1 MSENNRTVWSEG
13 MFLRPQHFQQ
23 HDRYIETLI
32 RERCGGLSPYDWG
45 IKNLK
50 IDQRQ
55 LGLGKF
61 SLAECSGI
69 FPDGTPFNLP
79 EDDDLPLPV
88 DIPID
93 VQNNIIYLSLPAQRP
108 GAVEVDTDENPN
120 NLARYHA
127 EECEVR
133 DANVATNATSA
144 VMIGKLHTRLL
155 LEKQE
160 RAGYVC
166 IGVARVIES
175 RIDKNIILDE
185 FYVPSAVDCNA
196 NSQLKSYI
204 KELYGLL
211 HTRGEAL
218 GGRASEAGRG
228 GVAEIADYML
238 LQLVNRVEPLFEHL
252 QNIPSLHP
260 ESFYR
265 ILVQLA
271 GELSTFCKANKRP
284 VSFSVY
290 NHDDLQKTFKQ
301 VMDELRDLLSLV
313 LEQNA
318 IFIPLTAP
326 KYGIRGAKLPDPNL
340 LKDAVFVLA
349 VNAQVSIE
357 QLRSNFPMQV
367 KIGPVEQIN
376 LLIRNALPGITVHA
390 LPVAPRQIPFHAGFA
405 YFELNK
411 QCELWKQM
419 QQSGAFAI
427 HIAGEYPGL
436 ELEFWA
442 IKNG

>member
-1 MSENNRTVWSEG
+1 MSENNKTVWSEG

-23 HDRYIETLI
+23 HDRYLENLV
-32 RERCGGLSPYDWG
+32 RERCGGLRPHDWG
-45 IKNLK
+45 IKTLQIDTELLK
-50 IDQRQ
+50 T
-55 LGLGKF
+55 GKF
-61 SLAECSGI
+61 ALKECSGL

-79 EDDDLPLPV
+79 NDDDVPQPI
-88 DIPID
+88 DITSD
-93 VQNNIIYLSLPAQRP
+93 VQNSIIYLSLPTRLN
-108 GAVEVDTDENPN
+108 GTVEVDSNENPN

-127 EECEVR
+127 VEHEVR
-133 DANVATNATSA
+133 DTNVATNATSA
-144 VMIGKLHTRLL
+144 IMVGKLHCSLL

-160 RAGYVC
+160 RAGHHC
-166 IGVARVIES
+166 IGIARVIES
-175 RIDKNIILDE
+175 RTDKNVILDE
-185 FYVPSAVDCNA
+185 YYIPPCLDCN
-196 NSQLKSYI
+196 NISHTRGYI

-228 GVAEIADYML
+228 GVAEISDYML

-252 QNIPSLHP
+252 QNLPNFHP
-260 ESFYR
+260 ESLYQH
-265 ILVQLA
+265 LLQLA
-271 GELSTFCKANKRP
+271 GELATFCKANKRP
-284 VSFSVY
+284 INFPAY
-290 NHDDLQKTFKQ
+290 LHDDLQKTFKH
-301 VMDELRDLLSLV
+301 VMNELRDLLSSV

-318 IFIPLTAP
+318 IFIPLTPP
-326 KYGIRGAKLPDPNL
+326 KFGIRGAKVPDPNL

-357 QLRSNFPMQV
+357 QIRSGFPSQV

-376 LLIRNALPGITVHA
+376 NLIRNVLPGITIHA
-390 LPVAPRQIPFHAGFA
+390 LPVAPRQIPYHAGFA

-411 QCELWKQM
+411 QSELWKQM
-419 QQSGAFAI
+419 LQSGGFAI
-427 HIAGEYPGL
+427 HIAGEFPGL